1 MSQYKHL
8 PIYRDTYRLLE
19 VVTRHTRGF
28 PKDMK
33 YSLGEKLRCEVIE
46 LVVGI
51 FKANSTNGV
60 ARADHAGRILERL
73 QVVELMLRLCKDMR
87 MLTVK
92 QFSEAVELTYSVGR
106 QAQGWSKSA
115 LLAES

>member
-19 VVTRHTRGF
+19 VVTRHSRGF

-33 YSLGEKLRCEVIE
+33 YTMGEKLRGEVVE
-46 LVVGI
+46 LVVSI
-51 FKANSTNGV
+51 FKANSTKGLL
-60 ARADHAGRILERL
+60 RAEHAGKILERV

-87 MLTVK
+87 MLSVK
-92 QFSEAVELTYSVGR
+92 QFSEAVELTDSVGR